1 VYFWK
6 VCQEIGNPAFGHYW
20 VVLHDYFFVLTFI
33 YITLLDTEQG
43 SSSEAGLTSSGLAQE
58 GGATVAHHDSLGVA
72 ENGGDVHASLAAD
85 IHEERVGRLDQSA
98 LLVLSL
104 LNGNVGVEEIVLNQL
119 KSLQSKK
126 KKPKQS
132 V

>member
-1 VYFWK
+1 MRRALPPVGWHKRVEQPLHITTVWAWLNEGK
-6 VCQEIGNPAFGHYW
+6 VI
-20 VVLHDYFFVLTFI
+20 
-33 YITLLDTEQG
+33 
-43 SSSEAGLTSSGLAQE
+43 GLATRTKVTMDQKQKE
-58 GGATVAHHDSLGVA
+58 DGKWEDAP

-119 KSLQSKK
+119 KSLQAKK
-126 KKPKQS
+126 KKPNNTTS
-132 V
+132 H

>member
-1 VYFWK
+1 
-6 VCQEIGNPAFGHYW
+6 
-20 VVLHDYFFVLTFI
+20 LTFI

-126 KKPKQS
+126 KKAKAVSLAVPIRLI
-132 V
+132 VMPRI